1 MAMHA
6 PMTSNENAM
15 LTGYV
20 EQQLLAVRG
29 AAYGLTDEE
38 LWTTPTA
45 SALSVGAIVKHV
57 ARCTQGWLDRIEAA
71 PGEPARG
78 SDEEAAEEYG
88 ADFRRADT
96 DTGDSLRAELTGA
109 LERAQQ
115 LLPQVDLGA
124 KVPVPSDAPWWPA
137 DLDAWDVRWAVLHIV
152 EEVAHHAG
160 HADIIRESIDG
171 ATMYELLAADQ
182 NWPETEWMKHWRRA
196 EATAEAV

>member
-6 PMTSNENAM
+6 PMTANENDL

-29 AAYGLTDEE
+29 AAYGLTDEQ
-38 LWTTPTA
+38 LWATATA
-45 SALSVGAIVKHV
+45 STLSVGAIVKHV

-71 PGEPARG
+71 PNEPPRG

-88 ADFRRADT
+88 ADFRRADG
-96 DTGDSLRAELTGA
+96 DTAESLRGELTAA
-109 LERAQQ
+109 LDRAHQ
-115 LLPQVDLGA
+115 LLPGVDLGTGI
-124 KVPVPSDAPWWPA
+124 PVPSDAPWWPS
-137 DLDAWDVRWAVLHIV
+137 DLDAWDVRWAILHII

-182 NWPETEWMKHWRRA
+182 NWPESHWLKHWKPRSSA
-196 EATAEAV
+196 NGL

>member
-6 PMTSNENAM
+6 PMTTNENQM

-29 AAYGLTDEE
+29 AAYGLTDDE
-38 LWTTPTA
+38 LWATPTA
-45 SALSVGAIVKHV
+45 SSLSVGTLVKHA
-57 ARCTQGWLDRIEAA
+57 ARCTEGWLDRVEAA
-71 PGEPARG
+71 PAEPSYG

-88 ADFRRADT
+88 ADFRRADG
-96 DTGDSLRAELTGA
+96 DTGDSLRAELTAA
-109 LERAQQ
+109 LDRAKQ
-115 LLPQVDLGA
+115 LLPMVDLEA
-124 KVPVPSDAPWWPA
+124 PVPVPSGAPWWPA
-137 DLDAWDVRWAVLHIV
+137 DLDAWNVRWAVLHII

-182 NWPETEWMKHWRRA
+182 DWPESDWMKHWRRA
-196 EATAEAV
+196 EAV

>member
-6 PMTSNENAM
+6 PMTGNEADL

-20 EQQLLAVRG
+20 EQQLLSVRG
-29 AAYGLTDEE
+29 AAYGLTDED
-38 LWTTPTA
+38 LWATPTA

-71 PGEPARG
+71 PNEPLRD
-78 SDEEAAEEYG
+78 SDEEAAQEYG
-88 ADFRRADT
+88 ADFRRADS
-96 DTGDSLRAELTGA
+96 DTGDSLRAELTAA

-115 LLPQVDLGA
+115 LLPRVDLGA

-137 DLDAWDVRWAVLHIV
+137 DLDAWDVRWAILHIV

-182 NWPETEWMKHWRRA
+182 DWPESEWLKHWKPS
-196 EATAEAV
+196 EA